1 MAFKM
6 VCPKCGS
13 LNYSVERDGRSYIRT
28 GPSSELIF
36 SCRCGKQL
44 FGDALTEEF
53 ERQRSAYESQ
63 AADRQRAER
72 DREAAV
78 IAEREKD
85 EKLRQAMEFQRN
97 YQREKREQEAESAR
111 AAKEEADAAWRAK
124 VSAPGGGTDG
134 EDSGGEL
141 LPPGTPPDPDPETAP
156 APSPRAASASANR
169 FSMRFFEGFRRFE
182 DDAASARRRDARASA
197 ATRSSCR
204 FAALANVAAHTAAFE
219 GSKPCAA

>member
-1 MAFKM
+1 MQSEARTAYLPSANTVRILRRTVNVEWRQWSMAFKM

-85 EKLRQAMEFQRN
+85 EKLRQAMEYQRN

-124 VSAPGGGTDG
+124 VSAPGGATDG
-134 EDSGGEL
+134 EDGEL
-141 LPPGTPPDPDPETAP
+141 LPPGTPPDK
-156 APSPRAASASANR
+156 AAHLCGWGPCVN
-169 FSMRFFEGFRRFE
+169 
-182 DDAASARRRDARASA
+182 DARPK
-197 ATRSSCR
+197 
-204 FAALANVAAHTAAFE
+204 
-219 GSKPCAA
+219 SKYCSRGCSNKNARWRHKRRKKDA